1 MLDFIFRNPNIQK
14 NEKYIMEKM
23 SQKHEPYIFV
33 EKSMNFASGEINDC
47 LCKIS

>member
-33 EKSMNFASGEINDC
+33 EKKYEFCIG
-47 LCKIS
+47 